1 MHHAFP
7 SALMLYRLATPPSS
21 PPPPSLPD
29 AKETF
34 IHIFGCLRSEIALLN
49 VNNLLGGEGGKFE
62 KDDMILS

>member
-7 SALMLYRLATPPSS
+7 SALMLYRLATPPPS
-21 PPPPSLPD
+21 PPPD

-34 IHIFGCLRSEIALLN
+34 IHIFGCLRSEITLLN